1 MLVETL
7 HIHMTATT
15 DINLDWI
22 SRGILVALNDTGGTA
37 TTSEIKT
44 QTGVTEGTKVPYRLK
59 NKLAPAGLVELTRPG
74 MDENGRTLPL
84 EATLTNPGTELA
96 DQLEDEEDVAD
107 TPDVTDYA
115 DKLDAR
121 VTRIESQLD
130 QLTTETDESGD
141 EDTDLHA
148 QITDLDRKLE
158 ALYQSMARFRD
169 YLNERDDGGYS
180 EYVEQQQQEA
190 DT

>member
-1 MLVETL
+1 MAAT
-7 HIHMTATT
+7 TATT
-15 DINLDWI
+15 DVNLDWI
-22 SRGILVALNDTGGTA
+22 SRGILVALTDTGGTA

-84 EATLTNPGTELA
+84 EATLTDHGTDLA
-96 DQLEDEEDVAD
+96 AQLADEEDVAD

-121 VTRIESQLD
+121 VTRIESELD
-130 QLTTETDESGD
+130 QLATDAGNSGD
-141 EDTDLHA
+141 GSSDL
-148 QITDLDRKLE
+148 QEQVTDLDRKLE
-158 ALYQSMARFRD
+158 ALYRSMTRFRD

-180 EYVEQQQQEA
+180 EFVEQQKQEA